1 MSDKKSKVANLIL
14 PNGNKF
20 ELPIHSG
27 TIGPDVIEIKKLYAD
42 TDHFTYDP
50 NVLTIQYF
58 IPPVYSFPS
67 RTEVYDKIN
76 DDFDNIADIIPNF
89 SPVCSNSGQLSL
101 QHRLGL
107 IDTP

>member
-1 MSDKKSKVANLIL
+1 MLKIGKCMSDKKSKVANLIL

-50 NVLTIQYF
+50 GFTSTDLVNQT
-58 IPPVYSFPS
+58 
-67 RTEVYDKIN
+67 
-76 DDFDNIADIIPNF
+76 
-89 SPVCSNSGQLSL
+89 
-101 QHRLGL
+101 
-107 IDTP
+107 